1 MVLVS
6 DNSEKMPLNETYALQ
21 FSQLYTLVRR

>member
-6 DNSEKMPLNETYALQ
+6 DTSEKMPLNETYPLQ
-21 FSQLYTLVRR
+21 FSQLYTLIRL